1 LDAYVAKLQAK
12 QEKAKLKAD
21 KKAAKQAMF
30 ASYLASAANASAL
43 GSPAGTVPGVAPVPI
58 LPFPGAVGLWNK
70 SMFLNGLFT
79 AMANANAAAAA
90 AAAATPAPAVVPAA
104 PIAPVAAAVTVAPA
118 VAAQEDEEDEEEAV
132 TELSDITKRR
142 APHHWD
148 EESVEESV
156 EESPEVEEVAPV
168 VEDAPPAA
176 PVARYRP
183 KQSPAYKAARPLSNR
198 DQEILD
204 FWAKYNKGAGI
215 QSAERAEVIP
225 SRRTD
230 IGNRHKPG
238 ATNDF
243 KTGPAGSP
251 NGVGYAESP
260 VSQAGCSG
268 SHIHSCSGMTVYINK
283 PEGEDDNETPKVKD
297 QFPKKHHH
305 HKGGDKKKRALLTK
319 RALNKIPAA

>member
-30 ASYLASAANASAL
+30 ASYLASAANASAF
-43 GSPAGTVPGVAPVPI
+43 GSPVPGAVAPAPI
-58 LPFPGAVGLWNK
+58 MPFPGAIGLFNK

-79 AMANANAAAAA
+79 AMAQANAAAAA
-90 AAAATPAPAVVPAA
+90 AAAVTPAPPVVPVAPAA
-104 PIAPVAAAVTVAPA
+104 PPAAVVASPA
-118 VAAQEDEEDEEEAV
+118 DDEEEDV
-132 TELSDITKRR
+132 TELSDISKRR

-148 EESVEESV
+148 EESEEESV
-156 EESPEVEEVAPV
+156 EQSPEVEEVAPV
-168 VEDAPPAA
+168 VEDAPPAPA

-183 KQSPAYKAARPLSNR
+183 KQSPAYKNARPLSNR

-215 QSAERAEVIP
+215 ESAERSEVIP

-283 PEGEDDNETPKVKD
+283 PEGNDDNDANETPKVKE
-297 QFPKKHHH
+297 QSPKKHHH
-305 HKGGDKKKRALLTK
+305 HKGGEKKKRALMEK
-319 RALNKIPAA
+319 RAALNKIPAA